1 MATRPGEEL
10 LTAAAR
16 GIALRG
22 GGGTG
27 ADATATNGVAVLSR
41 RSGATANWL
50 ARCLPKCVRGTTTH
64 PAQGRP
70 VVTERTLTGRLSKP
84 SGHQV
89 TYPGETP
96 HDTHA
101 VPKRFS
107 GIQNHLLRA

>member
-1 MATRPGEEL
+1 MATRPDEAL

-16 GIALRG
+16 GTAWRG
-22 GGGTG
+22 AGDTG
-27 ADATATNGVAVLSR
+27 ADATATNGVVVLSR

-50 ARCLPKCVRGTTTH
+50 TRCLPKCVRGTITH
-64 PAQGRP
+64 PAQGVP
-70 VVTERTLTGRLSKP
+70 VVTESTLTGRLSKP

-101 VPKRFS
+101 APKRFS